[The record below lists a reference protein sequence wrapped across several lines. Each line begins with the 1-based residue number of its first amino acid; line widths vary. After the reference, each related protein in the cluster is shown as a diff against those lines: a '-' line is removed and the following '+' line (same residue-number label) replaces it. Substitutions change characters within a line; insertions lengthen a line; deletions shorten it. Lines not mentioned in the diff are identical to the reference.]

1 MIECDKGMSKLKAR
15 QNDGLDVPPI
25 GVHHAARR
33 RGSRVAARGARAT
46 AGSTKAYRRVD
57 GDRRKRS

>member
-25 GVHHAARR
+25 LFAQRR
-33 RGSRVAARGARAT
+33 R
-46 AGSTKAYRRVD
+46 D
-57 GDRRKRS
+57 DRDEVIE